1 MGEIV
6 DLLRAERRARWF
18 FLLLAQSVLGTGAG
32 YVALLLIAF
41 ERFESPWAIGLVL
54 LADVLPA
61 MLLGP
66 VFGAAADRWSRRNC
80 MVVADALRLVAFGGI
95 ALVDG
100 FAATV
105 ALAVLAG
112 AGTGLFTPSA
122 LASLPSLLDDE
133 RRLPAATSLYGAV
146 ADLGFTAGPALAAGL
161 LALADPET
169 VLAVNAVSFGISALL
184 LLALRFGAAPVRAA
198 VESAPSLWREAR
210 EGMAVAARMPGL
222 RAVLLASGMALFFG
236 GVFNVAELP
245 LATEALGASDVG
257 FSAMVTLYGVGFI
270 GGSLAGSKGGSLAHL
285 KRRYLL
291 GTVTMA
297 AGFAGS
303 GLAPVVPVAL
313 FTFAVAGVGNGL
325 LLVYE
330 RQLIQALI
338 PDELSGRIFGVKDA
352 LTAWAFALAFLAAP
366 ALIDAFDER
375 AVVVAAGCGGLLV
388 SLAALAS
395 LRNAWLGEE
404 AAAGL
409 AGRGGADVA
418 RDGRAREQR
427 ADVV

>member
-1 MGEIV
+1 MGEIY

-32 YVALLLIAF
+32 YIALLLIAY
-41 ERFESPWAIGLVL
+41 ERFHSPWAIGLVL
-54 LADVLPA
+54 LAEVLPA

-66 VFGAAADRWSRRNC
+66 VFGAAADRWSRRSC
-80 MVVADALRLVAFGGI
+80 MVTADVLRLVAFAGI

-100 FAATV
+100 FVATI
-105 ALAVLAG
+105 ALAALAG
-112 AGTGLFTPSA
+112 VGTGLFTPSA
-122 LASLPSLLDDE
+122 LASLPSLVHE

-146 ADLGFTAGPALAAGL
+146 ADLGFTAGPALAAAL
-161 LALADPET
+161 LAFADPET
-169 VLAVNAVSFGISALL
+169 ILAFNAASFGISAVA

-198 VESAPSLWREAR
+198 VESAPSLLREAR
-210 EGMAVAARMPGL
+210 EGMVVAARMPGL
-222 RAVLLASGMALFFG
+222 RAVLLASGLALFFG

-245 LATEALGASDVG
+245 LATKALGASDVG
-257 FSAMVTLYGVGFI
+257 FSAMVTLYGLGFI
-270 GGSLAGSKGGSLAHL
+270 AGSLSGSKGGSLAVL

-291 GTVTMA
+291 GTLTMA

-313 FTFAVAGVGNGL
+313 FTFAVAGFGNGL

-352 LTAWAFALAFLAAP
+352 LTAWAFALAFLVAP
-366 ALIDAFDER
+366 VLLSALDER
-375 AVVVAAGCGGLLV
+375 VVVVAAGCGGLLV
-388 SLAALAS
+388 SLGALLS
-395 LRNAWLGEE
+395 LRRVWPSGE
-404 AAAGL
+404 AVL
-409 AGRGGADVA
+409 AGGADLG
-418 RDGRAREQR
+418 RDGRAREQG

>member
-1 MGEIV
+1 MGEIY

-32 YVALLLIAF
+32 YVALLLIAYD
-41 ERFESPWAIGLVL
+41 RFESPWAIGLVL

-66 VFGAAADRWSRRNC
+66 VFGAAADRWSRRKC
-80 MVVADALRLVAFGGI
+80 MVVADVLRLVAFGGI
-95 ALVDG
+95 AAVDG
-100 FAATV
+100 FVATV
-105 ALAVLAG
+105 LLATLAG
-112 AGTGLFTPSA
+112 VGTGLFTPSA

-146 ADLGFTAGPALAAGL
+146 ADLGFTAGPAIAAGL
-161 LALADPET
+161 LAVADPET
-169 VLAVNAVSFGISALL
+169 VLTLNAISFGISAVVLL
-184 LLALRFGAAPVRAA
+184 MLRFGAAPVRAV
-198 VESAPSLWREAR
+198 VESAPSLLREAR
-210 EGMAVAARMPGL
+210 EGMIVAARMPGL
-222 RAVLLASGMALFFG
+222 RAILLASGMALFFG

-245 LATEALGASDVG
+245 LATQALGTSNVG
-257 FSAMVTLYGVGFI
+257 FSAMVTLYGLGFI
-270 GGSLAGSKGGSLAHL
+270 GGSLAGSKGGSLSFL

-291 GTVTMA
+291 GTVIMA
-297 AGFAGS
+297 AGFVGS

-313 FTFAVAGVGNGL
+313 FTFALAGFGNGL

-330 RQLIQALI
+330 RQVIQALI

-352 LTAWAFALAFLAAP
+352 LTAWAFAFAFLLGP
-366 ALIDAFDER
+366 ALISAFDER

-388 SLAALAS
+388 SAVALLS
-395 LRNAWLGEE
+395 LRNVWPAE
-404 AAAGL
+404 AETEPAL
-409 AGRGGADVA
+409 AGGGSDVA
-418 RDGRAREQR
+418 RDGRGREQR

>member
-1 MGEIV
+1 
-6 DLLRAERRARWF
+6 
-18 FLLLAQSVLGTGAG
+18 
-32 YVALLLIAF
+32 
-41 ERFESPWAIGLVL
+41 
-54 LADVLPA
+54 
-61 MLLGP
+61 MLFGP
-66 VFGAAADRWSRRNC
+66 VFGAAADRWSRRHC
-80 MVVADALRLVAFGGI
+80 MVVADVVRLVAFAGV

-100 FAATV
+100 FVATV
-105 ALAVLAG
+105 LLAALAG
-112 AGTGLFTPSA
+112 IGTGLFTPSA

-146 ADLGFTAGPALAAGL
+146 ADLGFTAGPALAAGF
-161 LALADPET
+161 LAVADPET
-169 VLAVNAVSFGISALL
+169 VLAINAGSFAISALVL
-184 LLALRFGAAPVRAA
+184 LTLRFGAAPVRAA
-198 VESAPSLWREAR
+198 VESAPSLLREAR
-210 EGMAVAARMPGL
+210 EGMVVAARMPGL

-245 LATEALGASDVG
+245 LATNALGASNVG
-257 FSAMVTLYGVGFI
+257 FSAIVTLYGIGFI
-270 GGSLAGSKGGSLAHL
+270 AGSLSGSAGGSLAFL

-291 GTVTMA
+291 GTVLMA
-297 AGFAGS
+297 AGFVGS

-352 LTAWAFALAFLAAP
+352 LTAWAFALAFLVGP
-366 ALIDAFDER
+366 ALITTFDER
-375 AVVVAAGCGGLLV
+375 VVVVAAGCGGLIVSLGALV
-388 SLAALAS
+388 SLRHAWPAGELADG
-395 LRNAWLGEE
+395 A
-404 AAAGL
+404 
-409 AGRGGADVA
+409 GADVA